1 VWERFDRISFTQD
14 HEVMMRRDLYMP
26 VAAALVS
33 FLLPSAVVAEPPAV
47 AIAAKMAGVTD
58 ELNRKETGKPVQT
71 EQKAIVKDLD
81 DLIASLEKQ
90 SERRRGN
97 RKRNN
102 PTRGMDDSRISQGTG
117 GIGTL
122 VSPKEIDKDWAKLSD
137 RERERIVQSMTEGF
151 PPEYRAVLERYYRR
165 LADEKGS
172 PAAGAASEKKEAD
185 SAKEADKK
193 S

>member
-1 VWERFDRISFTQD
+1 
-14 HEVMMRRDLYMP
+14 MRRHLYMP
-26 VAAALVS
+26 VAAACFS
-33 FLLPSAVVAEPPAV
+33 FLLQPAFGAEPPAV

-90 SERRRGN
+90 CEKCKGEL
-97 RKRNN
+97 KRNN
-102 PTRGMDDSRISQGTG
+102 PTKGMDDSRISRGTG

-122 VSPKEIDKDWAKLSD
+122 VNAKEIDKDWGKLSD
-137 RERERIVQSMTEGF
+137 RERDRILQSMSEGF

-165 LADEKGS
+165 LAEEKGGS
-172 PAAGAASEKKEAD
+172 AAGSAPAAKETDAAKG
-185 SAKEADKK
+185 ADKK